1 MGRAFDADVSS
12 TMDPAPE
19 THLRMEDT
27 NMHRQRS
34 IPQFARLKMAISFVL
49 LVGLVAG
56 PAKLC
61 ALESATAQPVTEK
74 SSSPVDEDG
83 HVVNFNRDIAPIFRA
98 KCLSCHGPEDA
109 KEDFRVDVEESVMDY
124 IEPGDVESSAMY
136 TDYLLSDDE
145 DMLMPPPAKGGPLSP
160 GELALIR
167 LWIEEGGDWPSDA
180 NVADVSAVVPEI
192 AVVEQKSLIGRAWA
206 FQGFFHPATIHFP
219 VALLTFGAIFVV
231 LGWKWPVLGT
241 QIPLACL
248 LFGAV
253 SAVGATMMGWAFAP
267 EKGYPGWTHFDMD
280 NEFFWH
286 RWGGMIVTVFSLI
299 MAGIA
304 LMGIKRG
311 DESLTKI
318 WKVGLLVAAG
328 MVGAVGHQGG
338 ELTYG
343 KDHYPRAFRIL
354 FGTPEDAEPEVDAKP
369 VFDAA
374 TTTVSVDKSSSP
386 VASPVANSVL
396 QTKRN

>member
-1 MGRAFDADVSS
+1 MQNRLFSCTMFAAFFSGCLWLVSQECGTRQAMGQEPVVSDAEASEPAAGELVTTGETTRAA
-12 TMDPAPE
+12 
-19 THLRMEDT
+19 
-27 NMHRQRS
+27 
-34 IPQFARLKMAISFVL
+34 
-49 LVGLVAG
+49 
-56 PAKLC
+56 
-61 ALESATAQPVTEK
+61 
-74 SSSPVDEDG
+74 VDSEG
-83 HVVNFNRDIAPIFRA
+83 RVVRFNRDIAPIFRRH
-98 KCLSCHGPEDA
+98 CLECHGPEDA
-109 KEDFRVDVEESVMDY
+109 KADFRIDDEDSVASYVEA
-124 IEPGDVESSAMY
+124 GDLESSAMY
-136 TDYLLSDDE
+136 TDYLLGEDE
-145 DMLMPPPAKGGPLSP
+145 DMMMPPPSKGGPLSA

-167 LWIEEGGDWPSDA
+167 VWIEEGANWPADARVSDA
-180 NVADVSAVVPEI
+180 SPLAEVPIVVTEK
-192 AVVEQKSLIGRAWA
+192 KSLIGRAWA

-231 LGWKWPVLGT
+231 LGWKWPAMGT

-286 RWGGMIVTVFSLI
+286 RWGGVIVTVFSVV
-299 MAGIA
+299 MALVA
-304 LMGIKRG
+304 LAGLRRG
-311 DESLTKI
+311 DDSLTKV

-354 FGTPEDAEPEVDAKP
+354 FGTEDEESDEENRAGAVPEIG
-369 VFDAA
+369 DAA
-374 TTTVSVDKSSSP
+374 VSEQSGQP
-386 VASPVANSVL
+386 AFASISGG
-396 QTKRN
+396 RI